1 MSSVA
6 TEPQAAAPDGVVE
19 DAELVEHAVTGWPA
33 VLLRVTGD
41 VVLTRVLLFAVA
53 WVAQWLLATGVGSP
67 GFRLDIWRRWDASL
81 YLDIAQRGYAADVAD
96 GNAAAFFPLY
106 PLGVRALAVT
116 GLGHLEAALLLSAL
130 STLVACVFLYRLAEQ
145 VHGLDGAKA
154 ALYLL
159 LFPTASSRRRS
170 S

>member
-1 MSSVA
+1 MRS
-6 TEPQAAAPDGVVE
+6 
-19 DAELVEHAVTGWPA
+19 PA
-33 VLLRVTGD
+33 GRRCGSGVTGD

-106 PLGVRALAVT
+106 PPGVRALAAT

-145 VHGLDGAKA
+145 V
-154 ALYLL
+154 
-159 LFPTASSRRRS
+159 TAWTVPGRRCTCCCSRRRS